1 MNGIGERLSV
11 ALKARGL
18 PVYQAAVR
26 SGLAYRTLFSL
37 LRDEGQPRSSTLA
50 KLAAALDVDADWLE
64 TGKGEAPVVKL
75 EPRAFSTHEERADY
89 GGETK
94 NKAMTL
100 RAAIRAI
107 AAQIEVDEAAVAEK
121 IAELLRSKIKG
132 QG

>member
-1 MNGIGERLSV
+1 M

-50 KLAAALDVDADWLE
+50 KLASTLDVDAEWLE
-64 TGKGEAPVVKL
+64 TGKGEIPVARAAPHAL
-75 EPRAFSTHEERADY
+75 STHEDRADY
-89 GGETK
+89 GVATK
-94 NKAMTL
+94 ERMLTV

-107 AAQIEVDEAAVAEK
+107 AEQLEVEEPAVVEK